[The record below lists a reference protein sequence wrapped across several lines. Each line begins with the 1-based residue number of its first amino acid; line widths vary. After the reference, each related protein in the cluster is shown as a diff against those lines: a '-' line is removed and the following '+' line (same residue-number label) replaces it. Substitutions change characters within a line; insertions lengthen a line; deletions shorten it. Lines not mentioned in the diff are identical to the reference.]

1 MSNRRNKVLSETAYV
16 LDSTAFYAGI
26 PYQGNGRY
34 YTTYLVLEEVKHHS
48 VGSSLIHTRVQVTE
62 PSPESANF
70 VRSTA
75 SKTGDIRALS
85 ATDISLLALALDLTK
100 REEGVRL
107 VSDDFAVRNVAE
119 VLAIRLSET
128 SMKGGEWK
136 NITWKLH
143 CNGCGK
149 DYTSPKLVECPVCGT
164 KLVRKAVNS

>member
-1 MSNRRNKVLSETAYV
+1 MSETAYV

-34 YTTYLVLEEVKHHS
+34 YTTYLVLEEVKHHN
-48 VGSSLIHTRVQVTE
+48 VGSSLIHSRVQVTE
-62 PSPESANF
+62 PSPESVSL

-75 SKTGDIRALS
+75 SKTGDMGALS
-85 ATDISLLALALDLTK
+85 SSDISLLALALDLTH
-100 REEGVRL
+100 REGGVLL

-136 NITWKLH
+136 AMTWTLH

-149 DYTSPKLVECPVCGT
+149 NYTNPKLTECQVCGT
-164 KLVRKAVNS
+164 RLVRKPMNG